1 VKPHP
6 RTLEWIW
13 SLSDLSFTA
22 VLLAGMVAAVA
33 GSRVGAYLMLG
44 ALGGTISVHLVVGVI
59 GYRRAMAR
67 PWPRVSPLDD
77 EDDVW

>member
-1 VKPHP
+1 
-6 RTLEWIW
+6 
-13 SLSDLSFTA
+13 
-22 VLLAGMVAAVA
+22 MVAAVA